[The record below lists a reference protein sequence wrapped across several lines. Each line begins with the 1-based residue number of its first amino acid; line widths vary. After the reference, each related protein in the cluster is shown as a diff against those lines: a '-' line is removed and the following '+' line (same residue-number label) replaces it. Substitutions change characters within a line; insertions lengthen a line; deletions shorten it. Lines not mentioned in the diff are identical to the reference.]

1 MENVAL
7 LALVHANP
15 DGPAVEPEWLDTA
28 LRGTWDSY
36 RIPRGD
42 DGPLRAWSVGGVQ
55 NGDTLVQ
62 SRPVVR
68 DGRAD
73 FVADFLRA
81 TSQTTI
87 ASYYAGPEDQD
98 PDDMTSP
105 RLGVARFQ
113 RWVGTR
119 AEGEL
124 GADEQAASAV
134 RERIQGFLPDFLV
147 RSLTHAGDRELAIFG
162 FLAALHL
169 QGDLAKPFVAAPAVR
184 RALGTLD
191 ELLGHPARA
200 NIVVCDGR
208 TLGVLHRGGRLL
220 QVDGPQPARAVRAI
234 AQPARTQASLLVF
247 DPAGGEVPAGSPA
260 RRLAEGIFTF
270 HVRQP
275 SQLERD

>member
-15 DGPAVEPEWLDTA
+15 DAPGAEPGWLETVLQA
-28 LRGTWDSY
+28 TWSSY

-42 DGPLRAWSVGGVQ
+42 GPIRAWSVGGVQ

-87 ASYYAGPEDQD
+87 ASYFAGPDDQD
-98 PDDMTSP
+98 PEDSTVP

-113 RWVGTR
+113 RWVGIR

-124 GADEQAASAV
+124 GLDDAAATAV
-134 RERIQGFLPDFLV
+134 RERLQGFLPDFLV

-162 FLAALHL
+162 FLAALHV
-169 QGDLAKPFVAAPAVR
+169 QGDLAKPYVAAPAVR
-184 RALGTLD
+184 RALGALD
-191 ELLGHPARA
+191 DLLGHPARA
-200 NIVVCDGR
+200 NIFVCDGR

-220 QVDGPQPARAVRAI
+220 QVEGPQPARSVRAI
-234 AQPARTQASLLVF
+234 AQPARTQTSLLVF
-247 DPAGGEVPAGSPA
+247 DPEAGELPAGSTA

-275 SQLERD
+275 GQLERD

>member
-15 DGPAVEPEWLDTA
+15 DGPGVEPGWLDTV

-36 RIPRGD
+36 RIPGD
-42 DGPLRAWSVGGVQ
+42 DGPIRAWSVGGVQ

-87 ASYYAGPEDQD
+87 ASYFAGPEDQD
-98 PDDMTSP
+98 PEDSTVP

-113 RWVGTR
+113 RWVGIR
-119 AEGEL
+119 AEVEL
-124 GADEQAASAV
+124 GADEQAAGAV
-134 RERIQGFLPDFLV
+134 RERLQAFLPDFLV

-162 FLAALHL
+162 FLAALHV
-169 QGDLAKPFVAAPAVR
+169 QGDLAKPYVPAPAVR
-184 RALGTLD
+184 RALGALD
-191 ELLGHPARA
+191 DLLGHPARA
-200 NIVVCDGR
+200 NIFVCDGR

-220 QVDGPQPARAVRAI
+220 QVDGPQPARAVRPL
-234 AQPARTQASLLVF
+234 AQPARNLASLLVY
-247 DPAGGEVPAGSPA
+247 DPNGGELPAGSSA
-260 RRLAEGIFTF
+260 RRLSEGIFSF

-275 SQLERD
+275 GQLERD

>member
-15 DGPAVEPEWLDTA
+15 DGPGVEPGWLDMV
-28 LRGTWDSY
+28 LRSTWDSY
-36 RIPRGD
+36 RAPQD
-42 DGPLRAWSVGGVQ
+42 DGSIRAWSVGSVQ

-68 DGRAD
+68 DSRAD

-87 ASYYAGPEDQD
+87 ASYFAGHEDQD
-98 PDDMTSP
+98 GEDSSVP

-113 RWVGTR
+113 RWVGIR
-119 AEGEL
+119 AEVEL
-124 GADEQAASAV
+124 GSDEAAAAAG
-134 RERIQGFLPDFLV
+134 RERLQAFLPDFLV

-162 FLAALHL
+162 FLAALHV
-169 QGDLAKPFVAAPAVR
+169 QGDLGKPYVPAPAVR
-184 RALGTLD
+184 KALGALD
-191 ELLGHPARA
+191 DVLGHPARA
-200 NIVVCDGR
+200 NILVCDGR

-220 QVDGPQPARAVRAI
+220 QVEGPQPSRTVRAI
-234 AQPARTQASLLVF
+234 AQPTRNLASLLLL
-247 DPAGGEVPAGSPA
+247 DPHGGELPAGSSA
-260 RRLAEGIFTF
+260 RRLPEGIFTF

-275 SQLERD
+275 GQLERD